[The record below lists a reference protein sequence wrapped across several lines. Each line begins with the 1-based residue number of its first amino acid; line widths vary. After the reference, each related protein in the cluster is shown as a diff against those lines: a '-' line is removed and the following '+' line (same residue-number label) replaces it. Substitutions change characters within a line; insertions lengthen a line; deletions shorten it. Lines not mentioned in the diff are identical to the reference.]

1 MPAGPLDDSR
11 LKAVEESLNAGRFDD
26 AQKRLATLASIQGLG
41 PGLAYLSARLLFHR
55 GRLDAESV
63 AARLRDVL
71 DERPDFAEA
80 KTWLETVERSR
91 AVTELPPSFEI
102 VPGSM
107 RPTEP
112 PPPRLETPRIPGFDF
127 DDKKWAT
134 LGPLELPK
142 SELPTEPAPPPEP
155 ESTPAPVA
163 IDLGGKHSGPWDALE
178 HALSTGKR
186 DAVLSGLDKLAARD
200 LDALLGQKKP
210 RFAELAGE
218 VSRFFARAPIIR
230 FFAPFDLTLDSVTR
244 LDEVLKLLVPP
255 AITAGHYALHVSL
268 SVYLGECVRAA
279 SGGGWE
285 GTLAEP
291 ESAAVVRDSGRYI
304 PWKEVTRALGEG
316 ESLRKGAGSPPHPA
330 AEPPEEQVSVVAET
344 PTSWDPKPWPSLAEA
359 QELTRALPSS
369 PLGVWAARCAK
380 IPLDRTPASL
390 AALDRYATLLNPRG
404 ADPGAAVSWVRHAA
418 VLTGSYVA
426 ELASLHA
433 GGRFTESD
441 AATMGPLRF
450 EVILP
455 DGRAVYPVLFAYERL
470 SGKKRETFAKFF
482 EGCLGR

>member
-11 LKAVEESLNAGRFDD
+11 LKAVEDSLNSGRFDD
-26 AQKRLATLASIQGLG
+26 AQKTLATLASIQGLG

-63 AARLRDVL
+63 AARLREVL
-71 DERPDFAEA
+71 RERPDFAEA
-80 KTWLETVERSR
+80 KKWLETVERSR
-91 AVTELPPSFEI
+91 AVTEMPPPFESA
-102 VPGSM
+102 PSSM

-127 DDKKWAT
+127 DPKNWAT

-142 SELPTEPAPPPEP
+142 SEIPTEPAPPPEP
-155 ESTPAPVA
+155 ESTPTPVA
-163 IDLGGKHSGPWDALE
+163 VDPVGNKPGPWDALE
-178 HALSTGKR
+178 LALATGLR
-186 DAVLSGLDKLAARD
+186 DAVTSGLDKLAARD

-230 FFAPFDLTLDSVTR
+230 FFAPFDLTLDSVAR

-255 AITAGHYALHVSL
+255 ALTSGHYALRVSL
-268 SVYLGECVRAA
+268 SVYLGECVREA

-291 ESAAVVRDSGRYI
+291 ESAAVVRDSDRYV
-304 PWKEVTRALGEG
+304 PWNEVSRALGEG
-316 ESLRKGAGSPPHPA
+316 TSLRKGAGSPPHPA
-330 AEPPEEQVSVVAET
+330 AEPPEELVSVVAET
-344 PTSWDPKPWPSLAEA
+344 PTPWDPKPWPSLAEA
-359 QELTRALPSS
+359 QELTRALASS
-369 PLGVWAARCAK
+369 ALGVWAARCAK

-404 ADPGAAVSWVRHAA
+404 TDPGQAVSWVRHAA
-418 VLTGSYVA
+418 VLTGSYLA

-433 GGRFTESD
+433 GGRFTEND
-441 AATMGPLRF
+441 AAPAGPLRF
-450 EVILP
+450 EVLLP
-455 DGRAVYPVLFAYERL
+455 SGRAVYPLLFAYERL
-470 SGKKRETFAKFF
+470 AGKKRETFAKFF